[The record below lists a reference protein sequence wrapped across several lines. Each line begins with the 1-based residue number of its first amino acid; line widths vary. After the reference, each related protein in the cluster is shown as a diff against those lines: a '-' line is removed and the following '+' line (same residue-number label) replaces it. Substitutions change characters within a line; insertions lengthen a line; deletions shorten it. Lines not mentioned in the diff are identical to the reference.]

1 MGEGVKALRI
11 APCIPKAW
19 PGFKMTR
26 TFRGKRV
33 KIEVQNPNGVCKGL
47 KSLTIDGVAVS
58 GEVVPTEKIRH
69 NSKIVAVLG

>member
-1 MGEGVKALRI
+1 MAERT

-33 KIEVQNPNGVCKGL
+33 KIEVQNPSGVCKGI